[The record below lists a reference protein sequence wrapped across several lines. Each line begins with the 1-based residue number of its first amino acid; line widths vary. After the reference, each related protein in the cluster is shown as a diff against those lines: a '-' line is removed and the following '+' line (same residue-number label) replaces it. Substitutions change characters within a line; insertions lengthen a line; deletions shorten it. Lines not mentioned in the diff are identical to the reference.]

1 MNVLLRIFGQ
11 LNRYRG
17 SAAIVFLLA
26 ASGTLLVLVVPGASR
41 RIIDE
46 AIPSGDASQILPLA
60 LIAIA
65 AIVARQGLFTLRTL
79 VNNSFEQRMAHDRR
93 VQVYDKLQRLP
104 MGWFDSKSTGDVLSR
119 VSADVPAMQRV
130 VLEGID
136 QGMTAIL
143 QIVIVVAY
151 LFWLQPSLAG
161 LMIVPIPIIFA
172 SIAWYTRRADPRA
185 TEASTAA
192 GGVQSVLGD
201 SLGGVRQIK
210 VFAVEHK
217 QLELFRASSMRL
229 RTAAMSLVKLNAV
242 IWPGVSLLTE
252 GWMVLTIA
260 LSASWIIGGTMT
272 LGTLTAALLLWGLLY
287 EPVGRLPPIVATT
300 TSGIAAARRV
310 FEILDQ
316 DDEVDLDIGLQPDRF
331 DGAIEF
337 RDVQFSYQAGKPVLS
352 GLSLIAEPGQTVA
365 LVGTT
370 GGGKTTVLN
379 LLTRFHDIGGGQL
392 LLDERPIEAY
402 AKRHLRR
409 SIGYVT
415 QESFLFDTTIAEN
428 LRLAK
433 HDASDD
439 ELWAALQA
447 AEAESFVRHLDDG
460 LNARVGERGSRLSG
474 GQRQRLSIARVLVKD
489 PAILLLDE
497 ATSAIDNQT
506 ERSIQVALER
516 LRQNRTTLV
525 IAHRLSTVRSA
536 DQIYVLDAGRVIQH
550 GTHDEMIATPGAYQ
564 RLAQDLIES

>member
-217 QLELFRASSMRL
+217 QLELFLRL
-229 RTAAMSLVKLNAV
+229 VDAV
-242 IWPGVSLLTE
+242 ANRGD
-252 GWMVLTIA
+252 
-260 LSASWIIGGTMT
+260 
-272 LGTLTAALLLWGLLY
+272 
-287 EPVGRLPPIVATT
+287 VARK
-300 TSGIAAARRV
+300 AQRRHLARRV
-310 FEILDQ
+310 
-316 DDEVDLDIGLQPDRF
+316 PADRRL
-331 DGAIEF
+331 DGADDRVI
-337 RDVQFSYQAGKPVLS
+337 RVMDHRRNDDARNVDRGAV
-352 GLSLIAEPGQTVA
+352 V
-365 LVGTT
+365 VGT
-370 GGGKTTVLN
+370 V
-379 LLTRFHDIGGGQL
+379 
-392 LLDERPIEAY
+392 
-402 AKRHLRR
+402 
-409 SIGYVT
+409 V
-415 QESFLFDTTIAEN
+415 
-428 LRLAK
+428 
-433 HDASDD
+433 
-439 ELWAALQA
+439 
-447 AEAESFVRHLDDG
+447 
-460 LNARVGERGSRLSG
+460 
-474 GQRQRLSIARVLVKD
+474 
-489 PAILLLDE
+489 
-497 ATSAIDNQT
+497 
-506 ERSIQVALER
+506 
-516 LRQNRTTLV
+516 
-525 IAHRLSTVRSA
+525 
-536 DQIYVLDAGRVIQH
+536 
-550 GTHDEMIATPGAYQ
+550 
-564 RLAQDLIES
+564 

>member
-1 MNVLLRIFGQ
+1 
-11 LNRYRG
+11 
-17 SAAIVFLLA
+17 
-26 ASGTLLVLVVPGASR
+26 
-41 RIIDE
+41 
-46 AIPSGDASQILPLA
+46 
-60 LIAIA
+60 
-65 AIVARQGLFTLRTL
+65 
-79 VNNSFEQRMAHDRR
+79 
-93 VQVYDKLQRLP
+93 
-104 MGWFDSKSTGDVLSR
+104 
-119 VSADVPAMQRV
+119 
-130 VLEGID
+130 
-136 QGMTAIL
+136 
-143 QIVIVVAY
+143 
-151 LFWLQPSLAG
+151 
-161 LMIVPIPIIFA
+161 
-172 SIAWYTRRADPRA
+172 
-185 TEASTAA
+185 
-192 GGVQSVLGD
+192 
-201 SLGGVRQIK
+201 
-210 VFAVEHK
+210 
-217 QLELFRASSMRL
+217 
-229 RTAAMSLVKLNAV
+229 
-242 IWPGVSLLTE
+242 
-252 GWMVLTIA
+252 
-260 LSASWIIGGTMT
+260 MT